1 MTAGIRL
8 ASISPENAELPPLQD
23 AILDPETLEQLF
35 RDIQRC
41 AVVDEVLLKGGA
53 ALMASEKSVPLAE
66 AEQALREKRVAGV
79 QIRYWYEGANWWD
92 TLMHTP
98 RGVRLIRIEH
108 RLGG

>member
-1 MTAGIRL
+1 MTAGLRL
-8 ASISPENAELPPLQD
+8 ANATLENTALPQLQD

-53 ALMASEKSVPLAE
+53 LAMASEKSVQLVE
-66 AEQALREKRVAGV
+66 AQDALRDKQVAGV
-79 QIRYWYEGANWWD
+79 QIRYWYDGANWWD

-108 RLGG
+108 RLEG

>member
-1 MTAGIRL
+1 MTTGIRL
-8 ASISPENAELPPLQD
+8 TNVSAENAALPQLQD

-53 ALMASEKSVPLAE
+53 ALMASEKSVPLPE
-66 AEQALREKRVAGV
+66 AELALREKRVTGV

>member
-1 MTAGIRL
+1 MTTGIRL
-8 ASISPENAELPPLQD
+8 TNASPESAALPPLQD

-35 RDIQRC
+35 RDIQRH

-66 AEQALREKRVAGV
+66 AEQALRERRVAGV
-79 QIRYWYEGANWWD
+79 QIRYRYEGANWWD

-98 RGVRLIRIEH
+98 QGVRLIRIEH
-108 RLGG
+108 RPGG